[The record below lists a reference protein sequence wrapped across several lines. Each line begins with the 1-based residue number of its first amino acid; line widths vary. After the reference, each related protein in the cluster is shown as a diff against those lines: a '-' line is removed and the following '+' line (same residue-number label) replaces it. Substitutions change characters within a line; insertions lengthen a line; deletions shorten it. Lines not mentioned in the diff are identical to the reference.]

1 MLVTEN
7 HQKKK
12 TIYNNKRS
20 RRKITV
26 TDETKILK
34 AYLIRGI
41 EEDKYEL
48 LWQGSKSQI
57 FLHDHSEKYKQNT
70 YDFNK
75 TFPSNEMKDEEEKT
89 NTFTIRWRERKRK
102 WTPLQMKWVYENKDS
117 YYRLKLWFQ
126 LKCETLT
133 WSQACTHHSLLNGRE
148 PIFNTC

>member
-48 LWQGSKSQI
+48 L
-57 FLHDHSEKYKQNT
+57 
-70 YDFNK
+70 
-75 TFPSNEMKDEEEKT
+75 
-89 NTFTIRWRERKRK
+89 
-102 WTPLQMKWVYENKDS
+102 
-117 YYRLKLWFQ
+117 
-126 LKCETLT
+126 
-133 WSQACTHHSLLNGRE
+133 
-148 PIFNTC
+148 